1 MPQKPTCYISY
12 AWSDEIL
19 NFLLRLKSDIEK
31 RSQNKIKV
39 ILDPNYS
46 KEKNFQKDSLHSLD
60 LQ

>member
-39 ILDPNYS
+39 ILDRHNFDVGENF
-46 KEKNFQKDSLHSLD
+46 KEKEKQII
-60 LQ
+60 